1 MTDYSTIDF
10 TPLLEF
16 SGDEVVSHSYVKDVR
31 LPSGKTLA
39 LITLDNGRDHT
50 RPNTLGPATLFEL
63 SGVLDEL
70 TRRAGAGEIDAV
82 AITGKPFI
90 LAAGAD
96 LSKVNDIPSKEA
108 AKLLAQ
114 LGHATF
120 GKFGKL
126 GVPSFGFI
134 NGLALGGGLE
144 VALNCTYRTIDASAA
159 AVAFPEVF
167 LGIIPG
173 WGGATLLP
181 NLIGIE
187 NALKVI
193 IENPL
198 KMNRMLKP
206 QEVADFG
213 IVDAIFPAVNYLEDS
228 LKWADGVLGG
238 SVKVERPNAPGRI
251 ERTVKWPVAIKIAR
265 ESLESRIGLVPK
277 APYAAL
283 ELLAKAK
290 DNDIEAGFAREDEA
304 LAELISGDQ
313 FAASIYA
320 FNLVQHRAK
329 KPVGAPDK
337 SLAKKVTKVG
347 VIGAG
352 LMASQF
358 ALLFLR
364 RLEVPVVITD
374 LDQERV
380 DKGLAYIHDE
390 LQKLADK
397 GRLNPDQLSKLKSL
411 ITGTTDRSLYAD
423 CDWVIEAV
431 FEELSVK
438 QDVFADFEKIVSPE
452 TVFATNTSSLSV
464 DKIGAKLEHPE
475 RLVGFHFFN
484 PVAVMPLVEVV
495 NAPKTDE
502 ATLATAMQVAKNLKK
517 NAIITTD
524 STGFV
529 VNRVL
534 AKVLGE
540 AMRAVDDGT
549 PFSVVDEAL
558 APLGLPMPPSVLLD
572 LVGLKVGAH
581 VLDTHHAAW
590 PDRFYRSDNL
600 HRVADAGPLLEKDAK
615 GKVKGISKEAERIVK
630 ANLNPGAT
638 PHTKE
643 QVLQA
648 VQDGFAD
655 EVHRMLEEGVV
666 SAPEDIDLALI
677 LGAGYPFHMGGLT
690 PYLDRVGA
698 SRRVFGGTFHSPMI
712 LGAASR
718 SQQEAPQE
726 QQLVG

>member
-1 MTDYSTIDF
+1 MSQDPTAQYAAIDF
-10 TPLLEF
+10 TPLLAF
-16 SGDEVVSHSYVKDVR
+16 SADEVVTHSFVKDVR
-31 LPSGKTLA
+31 LQSGKTLA

-50 RPNTLGPATLFEL
+50 RPSTLGPATLIEL
-63 SGVLDEL
+63 SGVLDGL
-70 TRRAGAGEIDAV
+70 AARAAAGEIAAV
-82 AITGKPFI
+82 GITGKQFI

-114 LGHATF
+114 LGHSTL
-120 GKFGKL
+120 GKLGVL
-126 GVPSFGFI
+126 GVPSFAFV
-134 NGLALGGGLE
+134 NGLALGGGVE
-144 VALNCTYRTIDASAA
+144 IGLNSTYRTLDSSAA
-159 AVAFPEVF
+159 AIALPEVF

-187 NALKVI
+187 NALKVVL
-193 IENPL
+193 ENPL
-198 KMNRMLKP
+198 KMNRMLSA
-206 QEVADFG
+206 ADAFELG
-213 IVDAIFPAVNYLEDS
+213 MFDALFPHVNFLEES

-238 SVKVERPNAPGRI
+238 RVKVERKNAPGRI
-251 ERTVKWPVAIKIAR
+251 ERTVKWPVALKIAR
-265 ESLESRIGLVPK
+265 DTVESRLGTVPK
-277 APYAAL
+277 SPYVAL
-283 ELLAKAK
+283 ELLGKAK
-290 DNDIEAGFAREDEA
+290 DGDIAAGFAREDEA
-304 LAELISGDQ
+304 LSELISGDQ

-337 SLAKKVTKVG
+337 SLARKVTKVG

-374 LDQERV
+374 LDQARV

-397 GRLNPDQLSKLKSL
+397 GRLNPDQHNKLKAL
-411 ITGTTDRSLYAD
+411 ITGTTDRSQYAD

-464 DKIGAKLEHPE
+464 EQIGAKLAHPE

-484 PVAVMPLVEVV
+484 PVAVMPLIEVV
-495 NAPKTDE
+495 NAPATDE
-502 ATLATAMQVAKNLKK
+502 ATLATAMNVARNLKK

-549 PFSVVDEAL
+549 SFATVDEAL
-558 APLGLPMPPSVLLD
+558 APLGLPMPPSELLD

-590 PDRFYRSDNL
+590 PDRFYRSENL
-600 HRVADAGPLLEKDAK
+600 HRVADAGHLLEKDSK
-615 GKVKGISKEAERIVK
+615 GKVKGVSKDAERIVK
-630 ANLNPGAT
+630 ANLNPGGT
-638 PHTKE
+638 PHSKE

-666 SAPEDIDLALI
+666 SAPEDIDLGLI
-677 LGAGYPFHMGGLT
+677 LGAGYPFQMGGLT

-698 SRRVFGGTFHSPMI
+698 SERVFGATFHSPLI
-712 LGAASR
+712 VGAASR
-718 SQQEAPQE
+718 QAAAAA
-726 QQLVG
+726 V